1 MVRYKKRYL
10 VLQLDN
16 FNQVFHNSKFCHQ
29 VMDIRDDALIEAI
42 KSIVE
47 ELHGDNGRAT
57 VATGLRTIYCNSA
70 TGICLLQVRAGR
82 PHEILASSIP
92 FLKNIRSH
100 KVIPRTIYTGA
111 TIKNCY
117 KRILL
122 HQKDQLRLLTPLMK
136 TEAEKQE
143 LEVKLMQIRKF
154 EASKDQSDMQ

>member
-57 VATGLRTIYCNSA
+57 VATGLRTIYCNS
-70 TGICLLQVRAGR
+70 GKVHFFYKKNLL
-82 PHEILASSIP
+82 E
-92 FLKNIRSH
+92 
-100 KVIPRTIYTGA
+100 
-111 TIKNCY
+111 
-117 KRILL
+117 
-122 HQKDQLRLLTPLMK
+122 
-136 TEAEKQE
+136 
-143 LEVKLMQIRKF
+143 
-154 EASKDQSDMQ
+154 

>member
-57 VATGLRTIYCNSA
+57 VATGLRTIYCNSGKV
-70 TGICLLQVRAGR
+70 TTFHLPMKFFYDPLKISSISSFYKKNLLQ
-82 PHEILASSIP
+82 
-92 FLKNIRSH
+92 
-100 KVIPRTIYTGA
+100 
-111 TIKNCY
+111 
-117 KRILL
+117 
-122 HQKDQLRLLTPLMK
+122 
-136 TEAEKQE
+136 
-143 LEVKLMQIRKF
+143 
-154 EASKDQSDMQ
+154 